1 MSNPTVSVIIPVYN
15 AQEGIKQCLDSLL
28 NQSFT
33 DFEIILLN
41 DGSTDNSLEV
51 IKKYAADN
59 DFIRV
64 IDKENEG
71 VAKTRNKGIQL
82 ANGKYIV
89 FIDNDDFVDSD
100 YLERFYNEIDQEQ
113 LDIVLGGY
121 KRVNQEMKTL
131 FKQDLTQSEWSKY
144 IVVAP
149 WARIYRTSFLT
160 DNNIQFF
167 DYPIGEDVIFTLTAY
182 NLTERIK
189 IIDYNGYNWFFN
201 EKSISNT
208 SQRGFNPNIDI
219 VYFLSHLLQVA
230 GDSKY
235 IRYFIKRYYI
245 WYLLF
250 SGRAASSSSFMDQYR
265 RIKEWVSKEV
275 GSGKIDAA
283 LRAHGAELVVLAGFM
298 RILSGNFVNK
308 WTQKIINIHPALLPS
323 FPGLD
328 AQGQAL
334 EYGVK
339 IAGCTVH
346 FVDEGT
352 DSGPII
358 LQKPVP
364 VLNDDTE
371 ESLAARIL
379 VEEHKAMPEAL
390 RLWAL
395 GKLEIQGRR
404 VIVHP

>member
-1 MSNPTVSVIIPVYN
+1 MSSRKI
-15 AQEGIKQCLDSLL
+15 
-28 NQSFT
+28 
-33 DFEIILLN
+33 
-41 DGSTDNSLEV
+41 
-51 IKKYAADN
+51 
-59 DFIRV
+59 
-64 IDKENEG
+64 G
-71 VAKTRNKGIQL
+71 VL
-82 ANGKYIV
+82 V
-89 FIDNDDFVDSD
+89 
-100 YLERFYNEIDQEQ
+100 
-113 LDIVLGGY
+113 
-121 KRVNQEMKTL
+121 
-131 FKQDLTQSEWSKY
+131 
-144 IVVAP
+144 
-149 WARIYRTSFLT
+149 
-160 DNNIQFF
+160 
-167 DYPIGEDVIFTLTAY
+167 
-182 NLTERIK
+182 
-189 IIDYNGYNWFFN
+189 
-201 EKSISNT
+201 
-208 SQRGFNPNIDI
+208 
-219 VYFLSHLLQVA
+219 
-230 GDSKY
+230 
-235 IRYFIKRYYI
+235 
-245 WYLLF
+245 
-250 SGRAASSSSFMDQYR
+250 SGRGSNLQSVLD
-265 RIKEWVSKEV
+265 RIADGYLPLEIAVVISDK
-275 GSGKIDAA
+275 
-283 LRAHGAELVVLAGFM
+283 AHGAELVVLAGFM